1 MLLSWGGFDSEYCHT
16 WNIFAKSWLFTHQGE
31 GGGSGAT
38 QLNSTDVWV
47 DKLTKLNPGEH

>member
-1 MLLSWGGFDSEYCHT
+1 MLMSWGGFDSEYGHT